1 MVDMEK
7 RLRAVNAT
15 LAFLNDNYPCDC
27 GDSECPTNY
36 FEAEELVSI
45 VEKALS
51 EV

>member
-1 MVDMEK
+1 MADPK
-7 RLRAVNAT
+7 KQSRAVDAV
-15 LAFLNDNYPCDC
+15 LKFLNDNYPCDC
-27 GDSECPTNY
+27 GDADCPANY